1 MTWLQLSVVT
11 DETSAPKLSDIFNSL
26 GAVSVTYTDAADQP
40 VYEPEPGE
48 TKIWN
53 KTRVV
58 ALFEQD
64 VDLELIR
71 SLVTLNLSNS
81 FLRDWNFET
90 LEDQIWERTWM
101 QFYQPM
107 KFGDR
112 LWVCPTG
119 QEVTDPGTICLT
131 LDPGLAFGT
140 GTHPTTA
147 LCLEWLSNSELTG
160 KTVIDYGCG
169 SGILAIAAV
178 LLGAKH
184 AYAVDI
190 DPQALTATRDNAQKN
205 HIEKKIRCFLP
216 DQFIET
222 KADIVL
228 ANILAKPLIE
238 LCPIISDLV
247 KPTGKLVLSGI
258 LTEQAESVEAA
269 YSRYLSID
277 PPVAKEEWCRIDGC
291 KKQFNQLN

>member
-11 DETSAPKLSDIFNSL
+11 NEITAPNLAEIFSSL

-40 VYEPEPGE
+40 VYEPDPGE
-48 TKIWN
+48 TRIWN
-53 KTRVV
+53 KTRVI
-58 ALFEQD
+58 ALFEPD
-64 VDLELIR
+64 ADMELVK
-71 SLVTLNLSNS
+71 SLVPLNLPSS
-81 FLRDWNFET
+81 PLEDWQLET
-90 LEDQIWERTWM
+90 LEDQVWERTWM
-101 QFYQPM
+101 KFYQPM

-119 QEVTDPGTICLT
+119 QELAEPGTVCLT

-147 LCLEWLSNSELTG
+147 LCLEWLSNNHLTG
-160 KTVIDYGCG
+160 ISVIDYGCG
-169 SGILAIAAV
+169 SGILAIAAI

-205 HIEKKIRCFLP
+205 QIENRISCFLP
-216 DQFIET
+216 DQFSDIT
-222 KADIVL
+222 ADIVL

-238 LCPIISDLV
+238 LSPLISDLV
-247 KPTGKLVLSGI
+247 KPAGKLILSGI
-258 LTEQAESVEAA
+258 LEEQAESVKTA
-269 YSRYLSID
+269 YTSYLSIN
-277 PPVAKEEWCRIDGC
+277 PPVKMKEWCRLDGC
-291 KKQFNQLN
+291 KT